1 MNYRY
6 RKSNLK
12 LKPPNPERQKAFLQ
26 KLKQDLDDSHNKHI
40 EASQKRRQDWLEF
53 ISDPNRKIKKDNS
66 VQIFIWFWIIYFII
80 LWLV

>member
-6 RKSNLK
+6 RRSKLK
-12 LKPPNPERQKAFLQ
+12 LKPPNPERQKAFMQ
-26 KLKQDLDDSHNKHI
+26 KLRNDLAQSRARQI
-40 EASQKRRQDWLEF
+40 EWECNVSQDWLEF

-66 VQIFIWFWIIYFII
+66 VQIFMWFWIIYFII